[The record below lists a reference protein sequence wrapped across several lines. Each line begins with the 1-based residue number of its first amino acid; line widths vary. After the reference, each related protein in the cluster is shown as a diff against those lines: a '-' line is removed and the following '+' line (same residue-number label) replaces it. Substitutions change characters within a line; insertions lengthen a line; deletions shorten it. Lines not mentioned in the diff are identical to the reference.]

1 MSKFEMHRRTIEG
14 YYRTHPDSLR
24 IFVEIVKNRSTVVS
38 LRLLD
43 WFVTNFVNAPPFPD
57 EKPSDR
63 MKRIQLHFVCSQ
75 NLDAYSKVWF
85 DPFARELVDKGSF
98 KVLFDVGTSEI
109 TVSSDEPTAD
119 NQVSTTIGQLNFFR
133 CAIEHGII
141 AYVFEHHSRIQAHML
156 EGLSKRKKSR
166 TRMHQEV
173 YISHDCDDVPRNL
186 STLQLAFSHDPR
198 VHIVVNDAPRNDA
211 SCQRP
216 PSDASCRQNDGACRT
231 SSASYPCAPCQRP
244 PSDASSSRTPPS
256 GGAGG
261 QSTR

>member
-1 MSKFEMHRRTIEG
+1 MHKRTIEG

-24 IFVEIVKNRSTVVS
+24 IFVEVVKNRSTVVS

-63 MKRIQLHFVCSQ
+63 MKRVQLHFICSQ

-98 KVLFDVGTSEI
+98 KVLFNTDTAEVV
-109 TVSSDEPTAD
+109 VSSDEPSSE
-119 NQVSTTIGQLNFFR
+119 NMVSTTIGQLNFFR

-156 EGLSKRKKSR
+156 EGLSKRKKSKAR
-166 TRMHQEV
+166 LQQEV
-173 YISHDCDDVPRNL
+173 YMAHDGEYSL
-186 STLQLAFSHDPR
+186 HMAFSHDPR
-198 VHIVVNDAPRNDA
+198 VHIVTRVSNDDPHGACGRTNLTASSCPQQSGA
-211 SCQRP
+211 SCRMNLTASSCPQ
-216 PSDASCRQNDGACRT
+216 PSDASCRTTPTDAHGA
-231 SSASYPCAPCQRP
+231 SCQ
-244 PSDASSSRTPPS
+244 
-256 GGAGG
+256 
-261 QSTR
+261 TRS

>member
-1 MSKFEMHRRTIEG
+1 MHKRTIEG

-43 WFVTNFVNAPPFPD
+43 WFVTNYVNAPQFPD
-57 EKPSDR
+57 EKPTDR

-75 NLDAYSKVWF
+75 NLEAYSKVWF

-109 TVSSDEPTAD
+109 VVSSDEPTSE
-119 NQVSTTIGQLNFFR
+119 NQVSTTIGQMNFFR

-166 TRMHQEV
+166 SKMHQEV
-173 YISHDCDDVPRNL
+173 YISHDCDDDLPRNL

-198 VHIVVNDAPRNDA
+198 VHIVINDA
-211 SCQRP
+211 P
-216 PSDASCRQNDGACRT
+216 PSDASCRRT
-231 SSASYPCAPCQRP
+231 PSAASCHPSSPCQRT
-244 PSDASSSRTPPS
+244 PSDASCRPSSPS
-256 GGAGG
+256 SQTSSACGGAGAGG